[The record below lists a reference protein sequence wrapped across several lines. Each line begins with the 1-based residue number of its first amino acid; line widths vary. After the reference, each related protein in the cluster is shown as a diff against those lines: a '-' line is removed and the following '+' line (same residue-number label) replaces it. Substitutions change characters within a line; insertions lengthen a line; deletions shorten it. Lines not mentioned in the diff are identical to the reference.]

1 MRPVF
6 CLGQN
11 EWARG
16 PWYKNTSWIR
26 DLPHDWRRT
35 KVPPPVGTKW
45 RQFERTVL
53 ETPSSENDWTP
64 SWRESIALT
73 PLVWHPARCCR
84 CRNPADWIGVTRMS
98 MNGWRTAPILTWP
111 DEDSMAEPSTW
122 PLVNVS
128 ESMATTIR
136 MAFRKPE
143 SNVVGKGAYKPD

>member
-11 EWARG
+11 QWARG

-26 DLPHDWRRT
+26 DLPHDRRRT
-35 KVPPPVGTKW
+35 KAPHQLAQSGS
-45 RQFERTVL
+45 QFERTVL
-53 ETPSSENDWTP
+53 ETPSLENDLT
-64 SWRESIALT
+64 SSRRESRAVT
-73 PLVWHPARCCR
+73 PLVWHPARCR
-84 CRNPADWIGVTRMS
+84 RHRNPADWIGVTRMS

-111 DEDSMAEPSTW
+111 DEDSMAEPSTR